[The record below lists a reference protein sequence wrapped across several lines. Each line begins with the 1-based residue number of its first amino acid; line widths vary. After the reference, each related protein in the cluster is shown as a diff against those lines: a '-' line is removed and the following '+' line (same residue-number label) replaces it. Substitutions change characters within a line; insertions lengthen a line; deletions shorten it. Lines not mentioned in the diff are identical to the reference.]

1 MALEGPTPVCAQTPQ
16 GSEPDT
22 LDYALSSKSRVIR
35 LVLQWACS
43 HGDQLPEEEQV
54 LRAFLEELYM
64 SVCKDSKLIPGL
76 TEMLPE
82 LGKMV
87 KHNSEDADSSQK
99 KHKVLLRQFSMG
111 DERLQK
117 RQPIRSSDEILF
129 KVYCLDHTYTTIRVP
144 LAASVREV
152 ISTVADKLGTDQ
164 DLLLVSLSS
173 AGDKTVLKPDDVSV
187 FSTLSINGR
196 LFVCHRDQMDSLT
209 PLPEQEGPSLGTMG
223 SFELMSSKDLAYQ
236 MTVYDWELFNCV
248 HEHELI
254 YHTFGRHK
262 FRKTT
267 ANLDLFL
274 RRFNEVQLWVVTEVC
289 LCAQLSKRV
298 QLLKKFI
305 KIAAHCKENKNLNSF
320 LAIVMGMGNPAVSRL
335 SQTWEKLP
343 SKFKKVYGEFESLM
357 DPSRNHRAYRLTV
370 AKLDPPVI
378 PLMPLLIKDMTFT
391 HEGNKTLVDS
401 LVNFEK
407 MRMIADTVR
416 TVRYCRSQPFSKPI
430 LISMPQRL
438 LLSAVCSRSCCVC

>member
-1 MALEGPTPVCAQTPQ
+1 PTLPIPQCPSNTALPKVPTPHCPSHTARPTVPTPHCTAHIAHITVPILPIPYCPHCP
-16 GSEPDT
+16 SHTAHPT
-22 LDYALSSKSRVIR
+22 LPTLPIPYCPHCLSHTAHRTQPTLPI
-35 LVLQWACS
+35 S
-43 HGDQLPEEEQV
+43 HCPPLTAHLTLPTPHCPSHTAHP
-54 LRAFLEELYM
+54 L
-64 SVCKDSKLIPGL
+64 
-76 TEMLPE
+76 LPISHCPPHTVE
-82 LGKMV
+82 TA
-87 KHNSEDADSSQK
+87 H
-99 KHKVLLRQFSMG
+99 
-111 DERLQK
+111 
-117 RQPIRSSDEILF
+117 PIN
-129 KVYCLDHTYTTIRVP
+129 
-144 LAASVREV
+144 
-152 ISTVADKLGTDQ
+152 
-164 DLLLVSLSS
+164 
-173 AGDKTVLKPDDVSV
+173 KTVLKPDDVSV

-196 LFVCHRDQMDSLT
+196 LFVCQRDQMDSLT

-289 LCAQLSKRV
+289 LCTQLNKRV

-320 LAIVMGMGNPAVSRL
+320 LAIVMGMGNPA
-335 SQTWEKLP
+335 
-343 SKFKKVYGEFESLM
+343 

-378 PLMPLLIKDMTFT
+378 PLMPLLIKGPDMSLT
-391 HEGNKTLVDS
+391 NKSQQDVWSYVRQLNVIDNQRTL
-401 LVNFEK
+401 
-407 MRMIADTVR
+407 
-416 TVRYCRSQPFSKPI
+416 SQLAF
-430 LISMPQRL
+430 QAL
-438 LLSAVCSRSCCVC
+438 LDGPHF